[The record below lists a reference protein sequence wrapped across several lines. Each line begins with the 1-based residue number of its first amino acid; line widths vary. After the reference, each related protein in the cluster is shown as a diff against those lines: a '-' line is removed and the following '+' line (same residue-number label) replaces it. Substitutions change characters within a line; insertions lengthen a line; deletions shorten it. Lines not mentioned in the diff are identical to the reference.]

1 MKRSGSA
8 TAVHRQER
16 FPRLGFVD
24 ADGRTGP
31 APSDG
36 NATPMRTKP
45 LLLILLLLT
54 AAGETA
60 AQGGP
65 RVRVDAVRL
74 ERMERIETL
83 LGRIVA
89 RRRGEVASRVSG
101 PVARVPVRV
110 GQRVERGQP
119 LVRLDTVRLALEVEL
134 ARAELATAES
144 EVAEA
149 ARNLELRS
157 QEKLRLERLE
167 GSAAFSRA
175 RYEDKLKEVEI
186 AASRLATAR
195 ARLERARVVLR
206 FREADLADA
215 TIRAPYAGVVTRKR
229 VSPGKY
235 VREGEPVIDMVDDA
249 DLEIEADIAAE
260 RLAGLTPGSEVELR
274 IDGEPVRALLRAVVP
289 IENPLT
295 RTRAVRFAFLG
306 EPPSSV
312 TAVGQSVRVEVP
324 VGGGEEVVT
333 VAKDAVTVVAGRQT
347 VFVVEDGTVRRR
359 AIETAGT
366 LGDRFVVAAGLAPGE
381 IVVVRGNERLRPGQK
396 VTVENPAVTAA
407 PAGEGAGG

>member
-1 MKRSGSA
+1 VKRSGSA

-324 VGGGEEVVT
+324 VGGEEVVT

>member
-1 MKRSGSA
+1 MKGGEPA
-8 TAVHRQER
+8 VAVHRQR
-16 FPRLGFVD
+16 RVAHLGFVG
-24 ADGRTGP
+24 ADGRSGP
-31 APSDG
+31 TRSDG
-36 NATPMRTKP
+36 NETPMRAQP

-60 AQGGP
+60 AQGGA

-74 ERMERIETL
+74 ERMERVETL

-101 PVARVPVRV
+101 PVASVPVQV
-110 GQRVERGQP
+110 GQRVERGEP
-119 LVRLDTVRLALEVEL
+119 VVRLDTVRLALEVEL
-134 ARAELATAES
+134 ARSELAMAES

-149 ARNLELRS
+149 ARNLELRN

-186 AASRLATAR
+186 AASRLESAR
-195 ARLERARVVLR
+195 ARLESARVMLR

-229 VSPGKY
+229 VSAGKY

-260 RLAGLTPGSEVELR
+260 RLAGLPPGSEVELR
-274 IDGEPVRALLRAVVP
+274 VDGEPARALLRAVVP

-306 EPPSSV
+306 ELPSSV

-324 VGGGEEVVT
+324 VGGEEVVT
-333 VAKDAVTVVAGRQT
+333 VAKDAVTVVGGRQT
-347 VFVVEDGTVRRR
+347 VFVVEEGTARRR

-396 VTVENPAVTAA
+396 VTVENGAVTAA
-407 PAGEGAGG
+407 PAGGGAGG

>member
-101 PVARVPVRV
+101 PVAGVPVRV

-324 VGGGEEVVT
+324 VGGEEVVT

-359 AIETAGT
+359 GIETAGT

>member
-1 MKRSGSA
+1 M
-8 TAVHRQER
+8 
-16 FPRLGFVD
+16 
-24 ADGRTGP
+24 
-31 APSDG
+31 
-36 NATPMRTKP
+36 PMRSRFV
-45 LLLILLLLT
+45 LLILAFLT
-54 AAGETA
+54 VGFEAA
-60 AQGGP
+60 AQGAP
-65 RVRVDAVRL
+65 RVRVDPVRL
-74 ERMERIETL
+74 ELPQRVESL
-83 LGRIVA
+83 LGRVVA

-101 PVARVPVRV
+101 PVAEVPVRV
-110 GQRVERGQP
+110 GERVEKGQP
-119 LVRLDTVRLALEVEL
+119 VVHLDTVRLALEVEL
-134 ARAELATAES
+134 ARTGLAMAES

-186 AASRLATAR
+186 AASRLETAR
-195 ARLERARVVLR
+195 ARLERARVMLR

-249 DLEIEADIAAE
+249 EVEIEADIAAE
-260 RLAGLTPGSEVELR
+260 RLAGLVPGRDVELR
-274 IDGEPVRALLRAVVP
+274 VDGIPVRALLRAVVP

-295 RTRAVRFAFLG
+295 RTRAVRFSFLDG
-306 EPPSSV
+306 RPPQIS
-312 TAVGQSVRVEVP
+312 AVGQSVRVELP
-324 VGGGEEVVT
+324 VGGGEKVVT
-333 VAKDAVTVVAGRQT
+333 VAKDAVTVAGGRQT
-347 VFVVEDGTVRRR
+347 VFVVEEDVVRRR
-359 AIETAGT
+359 VIETAGT

-396 VTVENPAVTAA
+396 VTVANPEVTVA
-407 PAGEGAGG
+407 PAEGGAGG